1 MQRLAYISIVAI
13 VLSYAFGLVLG
24 TYIPVTVHDPDCLPQ
39 KNQKIESKGYYTPN
53 ELDHAEAEV
62 KRRLECLR
70 EKTRKK
76 STHQFF
82 LDAREGGKW
91 LTWLPWLAVPLLAKL
106 RSYKTALAPAAIL
119 IVLAGLGIFKAEE
132 SVLSIAALAL
142 GVALIRSKRINARSD
157 A

>member
-76 STHQFF
+76 SAHQFF

-91 LTWLPWLAVPLLAKL
+91 LTWLPWLAVPFLAKL

-132 SVLSIAALAL
+132 LAL
-142 GVALIRSKRINARSD
+142 YIPGGFNLEVQHVAPTA
-157 A
+157 

>member
-39 KNQKIESKGYYTPN
+39 KSQKIESKSYYTPN

-91 LTWLPWLAVPLLAKL
+91 LTWLPWLVVPFLAKL
-106 RSYKTALAPAAIL
+106 RSNKTALAPAAIM
-119 IVLAGLGIFKAEE
+119 IVLAVLGIFKAAE
-132 SVLSIAALAL
+132 SVLSITALA
-142 GVALIRSKRINARSD
+142 
-157 A
+157 